1 MLSNDLFFIRGLN
14 SQPAII
20 NTSIE
25 LNPQHK
31 IFEGHFPGQPVLPGV
46 CMIQIIKEVL
56 ALALGYQLQLKSS
69 DHIKFLSMVDP
80 RQSPVLELAINYTLN
95 GDAVSV
101 TATLTRDV
109 VICLKMKGV
118 FEKKNSS
125 SG

>member
-1 MLSNDLFFIRGLN
+1 MLSNDLFFIRTLDN
-14 SQPAII
+14 QPGII
-20 NTSIE
+20 NAGIE

-46 CMIQIIKEVL
+46 CMVQMIKEVL
-56 ALALGYQLQLKSS
+56 ESSLGYALQLKSS

-80 RQSPVLELAINYTLN
+80 RQSPVLALAILYTLN

-118 FEKKNSS
+118 FERFTATL
-125 SG
+125 